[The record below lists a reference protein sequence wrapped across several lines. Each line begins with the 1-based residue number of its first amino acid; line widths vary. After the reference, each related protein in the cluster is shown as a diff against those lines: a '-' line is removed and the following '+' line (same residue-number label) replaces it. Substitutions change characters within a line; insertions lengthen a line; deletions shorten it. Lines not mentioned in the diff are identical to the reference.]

1 MRCNTGQVNEQN
13 LTPEDGRLRELL
25 QTARTTPILPPRFQE
40 NVWHR
45 IKASDNSSR
54 TTEAGHWL
62 DGLATWMLRPR
73 LAFALA
79 AALVLAGL
87 GLGWSKGEQLAR
99 DQAQQRYLAAVAP
112 NSLR

>member
-1 MRCNTGQVNEQN
+1 MNEQN

-25 QTARTTPILPPRFQE
+25 QAARPTPILPPRFQE

-45 IKASDNSSR
+45 IEAADNSSG
-54 TTEAGHWL
+54 TTPAGHWL
-62 DGLATWMLRPR
+62 DALAIWLLRPR

-79 AALVLAGL
+79 AALVLTGL

-112 NSLR
+112 NALR